1 MEAGVAA
8 VKWAVVIFLAYISRE
23 AIPRLQ
29 YVVSCE
35 FASLLSPTLSPARF
49 PIDLC
54 RSSLL
59 LARLFCKLT
68 TRTVC
73 ALA

>member
-8 VKWAVVIFLAYISRE
+8 VEWAVVIFLAYISLE

-54 RSSLL
+54 R
-59 LARLFCKLT
+59 RLPSFGSPFLQT
-68 TRTVC
+68 HH
-73 ALA
+73 